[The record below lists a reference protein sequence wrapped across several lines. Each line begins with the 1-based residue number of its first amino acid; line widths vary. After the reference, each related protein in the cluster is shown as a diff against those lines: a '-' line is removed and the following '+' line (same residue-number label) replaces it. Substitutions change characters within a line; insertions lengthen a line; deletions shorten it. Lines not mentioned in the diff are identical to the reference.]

1 MKSFLASSVLALAL
15 YSCTS
20 TPKVEQT
27 LQYPVSQKVDSVDE
41 YFGVK
46 VSDPY
51 RWMENDTAKA
61 TSDWVKS
68 ENEITF
74 GFLNKI
80 PYRDSIKKRLETL
93 YKYER
98 ITAPL

>member
-1 MKSFLASSVLALAL
+1 MPLSKTRKIHSIPSA
-15 YSCTS
+15 
-20 TPKVEQT
+20 
-27 LQYPVSQKVDSVDE
+27 QKVDSVDN

-61 TSDWVKS
+61 TAEWVKS

-80 PYRDSIKKRLETL
+80 PYRDAIKKRLEATL
-93 YKYER
+93 YVVSK
-98 ITAPL
+98 INMSQFT